1 MKNAEDMTAHV
12 PNYIPNGVFS
22 ISGTTAE
29 NFAAILTSG
38 APNRVY
44 IYKFLYIDEE
54 IRQQSW
60 SHWDF
65 GDNVTVFAAQVINS
79 TMTVLMG
86 NEHAVWMG
94 RLHFTK
100 NSIDLPGEPYRLCI
114 DAKRKYTIPAGTY
127 NDDTYQ
133 TSISLSTI
141 YGMNFTKGRV
151 SVVFPDGKIVEI
163 DQPING
169 WSSDP
174 ILRLDG
180 NQEGQVVYIG
190 FNIPFTYTFSKFLIK
205 KTAED
210 GSTATED
217 IGRLQ
222 LRRAWVNYEDSG
234 AFIIRVNN
242 LSREFIY
249 TMAGARLGSDNLRVG
264 GSNIGTGQYRFPV
277 VGNAQT
283 NIVTIESDA
292 STPLNIIGCGWEGN
306 YLRRSS
312 GI

>member
-1 MKNAEDMTAHV
+1 MREA
-12 PNYIPNGVFS
+12 
-22 ISGTTAE
+22 
-29 NFAAILTSG
+29 
-38 APNRVY
+38 
-44 IYKFLYIDEE
+44 
-54 IRQQSW
+54 
-60 SHWDF
+60 
-65 GDNVTVFAAQVINS
+65 
-79 TMTVLMG
+79 
-86 NEHAVWMG
+86 
-94 RLHFTK
+94 
-100 NSIDLPGEPYRLCI
+100 
-114 DAKRKYTIPAGTY
+114 
-127 NDDTYQ
+127 
-133 TSISLSTI
+133 
-141 YGMNFTKGRV
+141 
-151 SVVFPDGKIVEI
+151 
-163 DQPING
+163 ING

-174 ILRLDG
+174 VLRLDG

-190 FNIPFTYTFSKFLIK
+190 FNIPFTYTLSKFLIK

-234 AFIIRVNN
+234 AFTIRVTN
-242 LSREFIY
+242 LSREFVY
-249 TMAGARLGSDNLRVG
+249 TMAGARLGSENLRVG
-264 GSNIGTGQYRFPV
+264 RANIGTGQYRFPV